1 MTEAVSSGTASHAGE
16 RLARRNVGLLMAAQS
31 LSGAGPS
38 IIISL
43 GGIVGQMLAPSAMLA
58 TVPVSLFNLGVAVGT
73 LPAAWLMRRVGRR
86 AAYMLGALVATASG
100 IIAAGGVAGMLFAVF
115 CIGTFAAG
123 FSGAFVQS
131 YRFAA
136 ADAAPPALRANA
148 ISRVMIGGL
157 IAGVIG
163 PQLVIWTRDSIPG
176 IPFSGSFLAQSML
189 ALATFVVVSFL
200 RPPPMAIGGAVTA
213 DTGRPILTILLTP
226 RFLLAIASGV
236 VSYGLMSFVMTAA
249 PVAMVGCG
257 HTIGEAALGI
267 QWHVLAMFAPSYFT
281 GRLIA
286 RFGKNVIVITGLVI
300 LCACS
305 VVAIAGLTLAHFWIA
320 LVLLGIG
327 WNFGFVGATAM
338 LTETYRPEERGRV
351 QGLNDFLIFAMSALA
366 SFFAGVLIGGPGWV
380 AVNSIVFPTVALALA
395 ALALASLARGT
406 IARPSP

>member
-1 MTEAVSSGTASHAGE
+1 MTEAVSSGSAADAGE

-43 GGIVGQMLAPSAMLA
+43 GGIVGQMLAPSAMFA

-73 LPAAWLMRRVGRR
+73 LPAAWLMRKAGRR
-86 AAYMLGALVATASG
+86 PAYMLGALIATASG
-100 IIAAGGVAGMLFAVF
+100 LISAGGVAGMLFTIF

-123 FSGAFVQS
+123 ISGAFVQS

-176 IPFSGSFLAQSML
+176 IPFSGSFLAQSGL
-189 ALATFVVVSFL
+189 ALATFFVVSFL
-200 RPPPMAIGGAVTA
+200 RPPPMSIGGAVTA
-213 DTGRPILTILLTP
+213 ETGRPLLEILLTP
-226 RFLLAIASGV
+226 RFALAIASGV

-267 QWHVLAMFAPSYFT
+267 QWHVLAMFGPSFFT
-281 GRLIA
+281 GKLIA
-286 RFGKNVIVITGLVI
+286 RLGKEKVTAIGLVLI
-300 LCACS
+300 AAS
-305 VVAIAGLTLAHFWIA
+305 AVVALMGLDVAHFWIA
-320 LVLLGIG
+320 LILLGVG
-327 WNFGFVGATAM
+327 WNFGFIGATAM
-338 LTETYRPEERGRV
+338 VTDCHTPAERAKV
-351 QGLNDFLIFAMSALA
+351 QGANDFLVFGSVALA
-366 SFFAGVLIGGPGWV
+366 SFSSGTLLNVAGWSLL
-380 AVNSIVFPTVALALA
+380 NQLVFPAVAIVLVPL
-395 ALALASLARGT
+395 LVV
-406 IARPSP
+406 IARKPARA